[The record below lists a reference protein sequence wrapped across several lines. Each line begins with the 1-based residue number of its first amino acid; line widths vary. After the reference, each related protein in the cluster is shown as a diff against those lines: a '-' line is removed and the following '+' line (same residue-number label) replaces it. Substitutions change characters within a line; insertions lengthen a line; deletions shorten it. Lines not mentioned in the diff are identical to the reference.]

1 LTDLLKESERTV
13 ERYGTDAR
21 KPGTFAANCILAR
34 RLAERGVRFIQLFHR
49 GWDQHGALPRNIKL
63 QCQDTDQPSAALIE
77 DLAERGM
84 LDDTLVIWGGEFGR
98 TVYSEGA
105 LTKDNYGC
113 DHHPRCFTVWS
124 AGGGVKPGITH
135 GETDEFSYNIVSD
148 PVSVYD
154 LQITLLHLL
163 GIDHKR
169 LTYIFQGRHFR
180 LTNVHGELV
189 EKILA

>member
-34 RLAERGVRFIQLFHR
+34 RLAERGVLFIQLFHR

-98 TVYSEGA
+98 TVYSQGA

-113 DHHPRCFTVWS
+113 DRHPRCFTVWS

-154 LQITLLHLL
+154 LQVTLLHLL